1 MNKGELISEVHL
13 LRIEGREVPANTQRT
28 PDRHRKKARRKRE
41 AKIPHEK
48 EKCLAMM
55 EYENLREKEDL
66 GKVGK
71 KRGGFRNI
79 LCLE

>member
-1 MNKGELISEVHL
+1 MKEEKYTKN
-13 LRIEGREVPANTQRT
+13 
-28 PDRHRKKARRKRE
+28 RKKARRKGD
-41 AKIPHEK
+41 AKIPHKK
-48 EKCLAMM
+48 ERKKWLAMM

-71 KRGGFRNI
+71 KHGGSRNT

>member
-1 MNKGELISEVHL
+1 MNKGELIPEVHL
-13 LRIEGREVPANTQRT
+13 LRIEGREVPASTQTT
-28 PDRHRKKARRKRE
+28 PDRHRKKARRKGD
-41 AKIPHEK
+41 AKIPHKK
-48 EKCLAMM
+48 EKWLAMM

-71 KRGGFRNI
+71 KHGGFKNI